1 MALGELWFMV
11 PESMRFEFRGTKR
24 PYVTGKDIILRV
36 LQTSGADGATYQSM
50 EVAGERIASL
60 NIDERMAVC
69 NMAVEGG
76 AKTGILVPDAATD
89 AWARTHV
96 QRPYER
102 VAPDP
107 DAQYAATYTFDL
119 ADFGPMVAK
128 PHSPA
133 NVVPVEEVAA
143 THVDQVYIGNC
154 ANGTITDLRQAVAV
168 LGGRKVARGTRAVVV
183 PATQQVYQQAL
194 AEGLI
199 DQLVAAGVAVSTPTC
214 GACFGGQMGL
224 LDEGEVA
231 LTTTNRNFR
240 GRMGH
245 AGARV
250 YLANAY
256 VAAAAAVAG
265 EIVDPVAVVGVAQP
279 AVPGGT
285 A

>member
-1 MALGELWFMV
+1 VAFIEVSDLV
-11 PESMRFEFRGTKR
+11 REFRSYR
-24 PYVTGKDIILRV
+24 RFALVILP
-36 LQTSGADGATYQSM
+36 SSA
-50 EVAGERIASL
+50 
-60 NIDERMAVC
+60 
-69 NMAVEGG
+69 
-76 AKTGILVPDAATD
+76 
-89 AWARTHV
+89 
-96 QRPYER
+96 
-102 VAPDP
+102 
-107 DAQYAATYTFDL
+107 
-119 ADFGPMVAK
+119 
-128 PHSPA
+128 
-133 NVVPVEEVAA
+133 VPVPISGHGAS
-143 THVDQVYIGNC
+143 HLP
-154 ANGTITDLRQAVAV
+154 NGMFGAFRWSMRQAVAV
-168 LGGRKVARGTRAVVV
+168 LGGRKVARGTRAIMV

-214 GACFGGQMGL
+214 GACFGGHMGL

-231 LTTTNRNFR
+231 ITTTNRNLR

-265 EIVDPVAVVGVAQP
+265 EIVDPAAVVGVAQP